1 MKRILVFVFVAAF
14 ATPHVQAG
22 GGNVTSSVGGSQT
35 STVYDQMVRLK
46 GPGNML
52 GPMYDSVTTYVGREE
67 TTVPAGTFEVD
78 HFKVESGVD
87 MYVMGP
93 DLILVKFVWPA
104 ADQEYV
110 LTSLEQGQ

>member
-1 MKRILVFVFVAAF
+1 
-14 ATPHVQAG
+14 
-22 GGNVTSSVGGSQT
+22 
-35 STVYDQMVRLK
+35 MVRLK

-67 TTVPAGTFEVD
+67 TTAPAGTFEVD

-87 MYVMGP
+87 MYVTGP
-93 DLILVKFVWPA
+93 DLVLVKFVWPA
-104 ADQEYV
+104 ADQENV